1 MLMDWKI
8 NIVEMTILPKAI
20 CRFNAIPIEIPMGFF
35 TNEMNN
41 SNISM
46 ETQKTPNGKKKKKKK
61 NPNNRKKNNAGG
73 IIHSDFKLYYK
84 ATVIGSVW

>member
-1 MLMDWKI
+1 MWRAGVPGDVPEYSMLMDWKI

-46 ETQKTPNGKKKKKKK
+46 ETQKTPNGKKKKKIPITEKEE
-61 NPNNRKKNNAGG
+61 
-73 IIHSDFKLYYK
+73 
-84 ATVIGSVW
+84 

>member
-20 CRFNAIPIEIPMGFF
+20 CRFNAIPIEIPTGFF

-46 ETQKTPNGKKKKKKK
+46 ETQKTPNGKKKKKI
-61 NPNNRKKNNAGG
+61 PITERRIMLAGLYTL
-73 IIHSDFKLYYK
+73 ISNYTTKLQ
-84 ATVIGSVW
+84 